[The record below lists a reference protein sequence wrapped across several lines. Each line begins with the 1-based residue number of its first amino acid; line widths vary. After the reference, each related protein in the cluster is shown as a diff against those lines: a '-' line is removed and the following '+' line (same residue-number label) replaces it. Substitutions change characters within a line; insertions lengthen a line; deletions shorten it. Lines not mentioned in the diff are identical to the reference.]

1 METTK
6 TAANQPRKVTK
17 RSSNACTRCR
27 RQKIKCSGLQPCEGC
42 RKRKTTC
49 DFDDKD
55 DKVVVTRAF
64 LLDLQRRVERANRQP
79 SNAGETSQPLPHN
92 QSAADSDA
100 SAPPL
105 SGIEHETNQEQYGSP
120 DNDDLTSIEGQR
132 ASQPPFTNPLAES
145 PSTFIAASNGKR
157 FYLGTSSNWSFSRK
171 VLQLA
176 HQNVH
181 QAPLASDALL
191 FDGLAYD
198 LGWLGSDGSVAPDML
213 AIPTPDHAIYLINA
227 VKFHCGHMFH
237 LFENDEFHMRLHQFY
252 ADPES
257 TTTTTD
263 LWYIHFLLILAFGK
277 IFIMQKSVGKWPAGA
292 EFFRRALQLLPP
304 AHILCQDAVVGTE
317 ILCCIALYLQCID
330 HRNAAHLYI
339 GDAMRTALCYG
350 MHTDMPVAQLGEE
363 HVQRCRKIWWT
374 VYVLDRQMTSLMGLP
389 QSVRDQDISCQVPI
403 FQESNQR
410 TTTLGMH
417 IQLARVVTEINN
429 NVYGNNGRLNRKF
442 LSSTKECLEVLAR
455 LAPDLSQTLPLKLAQ
470 AGHGVSRI
478 SASMHLLYHQCI
490 VLATRPSI
498 FCFLKMKLEVSS
510 SRTSP
515 AQHSFG
521 NIKNACLESSQQ
533 ILNILESLESQ
544 GLLETFLS
552 LDFDSLYVSAVILVI
567 APVIDESHTGNH
579 ISWVQRCMALFDR
592 LIAAGNL
599 IAAWRKSE
607 LQLLYEMVI
616 QILRSHTTFV
626 DPPSQATRAAALQ
639 VTDPT
644 ISLPADSIIQPF
656 AMNSLGNGDDIIA
669 EQIMAIA
676 SSIQDED
683 IEWMDDAIVENSI
696 W

>member
-132 ASQPPFTNPLAES
+132 ASQPPLTNPLAES

-374 VYVLDRQMTSLMGLP
+374 V
-389 QSVRDQDISCQVPI
+389 
-403 FQESNQR
+403 
-410 TTTLGMH
+410 
-417 IQLARVVTEINN
+417 
-429 NVYGNNGRLNRKF
+429 
-442 LSSTKECLEVLAR
+442 TKECLEVLAR

-490 VLATRPSI
+490 V
-498 FCFLKMKLEVSS
+498 
-510 SRTSP
+510 
-515 AQHSFG
+515 FG

-533 ILNILESLESQ
+533 ILNILETLESQ

-639 VTDPT
+639 DTDPT
-644 ISLPADSIIQPF
+644 IPLPADSIIHPF